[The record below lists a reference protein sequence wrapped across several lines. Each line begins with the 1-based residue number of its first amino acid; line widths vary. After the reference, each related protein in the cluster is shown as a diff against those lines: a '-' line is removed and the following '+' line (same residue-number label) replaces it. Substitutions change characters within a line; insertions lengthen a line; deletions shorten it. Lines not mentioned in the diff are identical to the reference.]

1 MPELKSIKLSK
12 WIRSALNISHDYE
25 PITEVKH
32 ELSVLIGGQWNHN
45 WS

>member
-1 MPELKSIKLSK
+1 MLELKGIKLSK
-12 WIRSALNISHDYE
+12 WIGSALNISHDYE